1 MTKRILFALL
11 LVLPTIGAAG
21 QVALDPVPEC
31 LPCPPKPKPV
41 TAPVVINPG
50 LFVR

>member
-21 QVALDPVPEC
+21 QVTLDPVPEC

-41 TAPVVINPG
+41 ASPVVVN
-50 LFVR
+50 LDMFAR